1 MSEQKPLI
9 SVIIPVY
16 NDGLSFL
23 KLAAAF
29 NSSDAYSLEIICIDD
44 HSTDDSFSILTERA
58 KSDPRIKVY
67 QTAKNSGAA
76 AARNLGLTKAKGDF
90 ISFID
95 ADDELEPEF
104 FARLLRAMK
113 DKVALASVGIL
124 EKYLK
129 LGKIEK
135 KFCTAAPR
143 RADDES
149 IRHYTLRNLFQSGEL
164 YSAVTKIY
172 RGDIVRKNKLRF
184 DETMNFGEDTKFVLR
199 YLGCFSDDYQIVF
212 IPDPLYIYNYGTK
225 TSTVSKS
232 ALDWKNWQRSYI
244 NIKNWYLEG
253 EDNPDKMLLKKFLIR
268 YKISYNLAVARS
280 GLKFKE
286 QAKYASPIALIGS
299 KLALAIKDHKK

>member
-23 KLAAAF
+23 KLAATF

-58 KSDPRIKVY
+58 KADPRIKVY

-76 AARNLGLTKAKGDF
+76 AARNVGLAKAKGDF
-90 ISFID
+90 ICFID

-104 FARLLRAMK
+104 FARLLRAME
-113 DKVALASVGIL
+113 DKVALVSVGIL

-143 RADDES
+143 RADGES
-149 IRHYTLRNLFQSGEL
+149 IRHYALRNLFQSGEL

-184 DETMNFGEDTKFVLR
+184 DETMNFGEDTKFVLQ

-253 EDNPDKMLLKKFLIR
+253 EKNPDKLLLKKFLIR
-268 YKISYNLAVARS
+268 YKISHNLAVARS
-280 GLKFKE
+280 GLKLNELLHHISLPGLLF
-286 QAKYASPIALIGS
+286 AKVIL
-299 KLALAIKDHKK
+299 KLKD

>member
-67 QTAKNSGAA
+67 QTVQNSGAA
-76 AARNLGLTKAKGDF
+76 AARNVGLTKTKGDF
-90 ISFID
+90 ICFID

-104 FARLLRAMK
+104 FTRLLQAMK

-129 LGKIEK
+129 LNKIEK

-184 DETMNFGEDTKFVLR
+184 DETMNFGEDTKFVLQ
-199 YLGCFSDDYQIVF
+199 YLGCFSDDYQIAF

-232 ALDWKNWQRSYI
+232 ALDWKNWQRSYV
-244 NIKNWYLEG
+244 NIRNWYLDG
-253 EDNPDKMLLKKFLIR
+253 EENPDKLLLKKFLIR
-268 YKISYNLAVARS
+268 YKISYQLSVARS
-280 GLKFKE
+280 GLSLKE
-286 QAKYASPIALIGS
+286 QAKHTSLPSVL
-299 KLALAIKDHKK
+299 LAKIILKIKK

>member
-1 MSEQKPLI
+1 MNKQKPLI

-29 NSSDAYSLEIICIDD
+29 NSSNAYSLEIICIDD

-58 KSDPRIKVY
+58 KSDPKIKVY
-67 QTAKNSGAA
+67 QTVKNSGAA

-90 ISFID
+90 ICFID

-104 FARLLRAMK
+104 FTRLLRAMK

-129 LGKIEK
+129 LGKTEQ

-143 RADDES
+143 RADGES

-172 RGDIVRKNKLRF
+172 RGDIVHKNKLRF
-184 DETMNFGEDTKFVLR
+184 DETMNFGEDTKFVLQ
-199 YLGCFSDDYQIVF
+199 YLGCFSDDYQIAF
-212 IPDPLYIYNYGTK
+212 IPEPLYIYNYGTK

-244 NIKNWYLEG
+244 NIKNWYLDG
-253 EDNPDKMLLKKFLIR
+253 EKKADKILLHKFLAR
-268 YKISYNLAVARS
+268 YKISYRLAIARS
-280 GLKFKE
+280 GLSLRE
-286 QAKYASPIALIGS
+286 QTKHISLPS
-299 KLALAIKDHKK
+299 ALAAKALLKIKKK

>member
-9 SVIIPVY
+9 SVITPVY

-23 KLAAAF
+23 KLAANF

-58 KSDPRIKVY
+58 IADPRIKVY
-67 QTAKNSGAA
+67 QTAKNGGAA
-76 AARNLGLTKAKGDF
+76 AARNVGLTKAKGDF
-90 ISFID
+90 ICFVD

-104 FARLLRAMK
+104 FARLLRAME

-149 IRHYTLRNLFQSGEL
+149 IRHYALRNLFQSGEL

-184 DETMNFGEDTKFVLR
+184 DETMNFGEDTKFVLQ

-244 NIKNWYLEG
+244 NIKNWYLDG
-253 EDNPDKMLLKKFLIR
+253 EENPDKMLLKKFLIR
-268 YKISYNLAVARS
+268 YKISHDLAVARS
-280 GLKFKE
+280 GLNLKKQREFSAMPSLLLAKFLLKIKE
-286 QAKYASPIALIGS
+286 
-299 KLALAIKDHKK
+299 